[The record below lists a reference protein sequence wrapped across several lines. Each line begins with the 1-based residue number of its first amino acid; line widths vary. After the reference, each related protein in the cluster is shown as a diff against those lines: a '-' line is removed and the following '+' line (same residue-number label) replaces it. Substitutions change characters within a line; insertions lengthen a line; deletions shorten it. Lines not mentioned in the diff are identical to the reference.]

1 MQPVSLLMSHMNVEN
16 TARTAPN
23 ALAAAQDTAQGQELV
38 KEGIRAVQTVQA
50 SEAASN
56 AQKVKRKNSNDE
68 KQEGQEQKRKNKNPD
83 SFERSS
89 EQEIEKKDLIARPIL
104 ENVKVKKGFDFT
116 C

>member
-50 SEAASN
+50 SEAAAN
-56 AQKVKRKNSNDE
+56 AQKVKRKNNNNDE
-68 KQEGQEQKRKNKNPD
+68 EQQQKRKNKNPD
-83 SFERSS
+83 SFEKSDTH
-89 EQEIEKKDLIARPIL
+89 ELEKKDLIVRPIL